1 MFDLSDSK
9 VVRQLCE
16 KYGVSPTKERSQ
28 NFLVDKKALSTI
40 VETANL
46 NKTDTVLEIGPGM
59 GVLTIELARRAGRV
73 IAIDV
78 DSKMIKILEEI
89 LSGFKNV
96 ELIHQNIL
104 RINLRDLSACGRS
117 PAGREVK
124 TYKVVS
130 NIPYKITALILEKF
144 LIKESPPELMVLLLQ
159 KEVAERITAKP
170 PDMNFLAVF
179 VQFFGKARIVAKIP
193 HHCFYPQPRVD
204 SAIVEIKPIDKYNKI
219 LKDYGIEREKFF
231 KFVHGCFSSP
241 RKQLQNNLRYSFN
254 LPKEEVLEIFK
265 RLDLESDIRAEEL
278 KIEDWLEL
286 ARTVIRD

>member
-9 VVRQLCE
+9 VVRELCE

-59 GVLTIELARRAGRV
+59 GVLTIELARRGGRV
-73 IAIDV
+73 IAVDV

-104 RINLRDLSACGRS
+104 RVNLRDLG
-117 PAGREVK
+117 VK

-159 KEVAERITAKP
+159 KEVAERITVKP

-179 VQFFGKARIVAKIP
+179 VQFFGKAKIVAKIP

-204 SAIVEIKPIDKYNKI
+204 SAIVEIKPIDKYGKI
-219 LKDYGIEREKFF
+219 LKDYGIEREIFF
-231 KFVHGCFSSP
+231 KFVHRCFSSP

-265 RLDLESDIRAEEL
+265 RLDLEPGVRAEEL
-278 KIEDWLEL
+278 KIEDWLNL
-286 ARTVIRD
+286 GKMVIKN